1 MKEYDEDENQKLLNF
16 MEISKINDINLAR
29 KYLISAN
36 WDEEQAMNVYFSR
49 KDKINFINEN
59 EKNINIL
66 NTNNIPQNKSSNNNS
81 ANNNDNNEGFF
92 SRYIF
97 SPLLTL
103 FSSCYNHSDSDE
115 EDDSKIFHFLP
126 NKVKDFSKFT
136 LYIKKYLGIIFFYD
150 RNNFEFLKEFI
161 NKICRNTTI
170 MDILKQKCLIFPI
183 LSTSSNGY
191 KIQDIISDSNLT
203 CPSLIFCYNKEK
215 ENIFGKNNIIEIIK
229 EESISIDIFYK
240 TLTNLIMQIDDEKNN
255 INKNILQES
264 NSYNILTDGE
274 ILQRQ
279 KKEMEELEKNAQK
292 MDENIKMENN
302 KKKEILEN
310 IEKTAEELKKKFEIE
325 PDKDNPDCCTI
336 SFRFPDGDKRQDRR
350 FLKNNKVKD
359 LYDYVKSLGNEIY
372 TEEGNGVF
380 SLYQPF
386 PPKKYENMENT
397 LENEGLFTNAV
408 IQIKEE

>member
-59 EKNINIL
+59 EKNINIP

-103 FSSCYNHSDSDE
+103 FSSCYNHSDSDV

-229 EESISIDIFYK
+229 EESMSIDIFYK
-240 TLTNLIMQIDDEKNN
+240 TLTNLIMQIDEKNN

-397 LENEGLFTNAV
+397 LENEGLFPNAV

>member
-36 WDEEQAMNVYFSR
+36 WDEAQAINVYFSR
-49 KDKINFINEN
+49 KDNINFINEN
-59 EKNINIL
+59 EKNINIP
-66 NTNNIPQNKSSNNNS
+66 NINNIPQNKSSNNNS
-81 ANNNDNNEGFF
+81 ANNNDNNDGFF

-229 EESISIDIFYK
+229 EESISIDIFFK
-240 TLTNLIMQIDDEKNN
+240 TLTNLIMQIDEKNN

-397 LENEGLFTNAV
+397 LENEGLFPNAV

>member
-36 WDEEQAMNVYFSR
+36 WDEAQAINVYFSR
-49 KDKINFINEN
+49 KDNINFINEN
-59 EKNINIL
+59 EKNINIP
-66 NTNNIPQNKSSNNNS
+66 NINNIPQNKSSNNNS
-81 ANNNDNNEGFF
+81 ANNNDNNDGFF

-240 TLTNLIMQIDDEKNN
+240 TLTNLIMQIDEKNN

-397 LENEGLFTNAV
+397 LENEGLFPNAV

>member
-59 EKNINIL
+59 EKNINIP

-81 ANNNDNNEGFF
+81 TNNNDNNEGFF

-229 EESISIDIFYK
+229 EESMSIDIFYK
-240 TLTNLIMQIDDEKNN
+240 TLTNLIMQIDEKNN

-302 KKKEILEN
+302 KKKEILEK

-350 FLKNNKVKD
+350 FLKNNKVKN

-397 LENEGLFTNAV
+397 LENEGLFPNAV

>member
-1 MKEYDEDENQKLLNF
+1 MKEYEEDENQKLLNF

-59 EKNINIL
+59 EKNINIP
-66 NTNNIPQNKSSNNNS
+66 NINNIPNNKSSNNNS

-240 TLTNLIMQIDDEKNN
+240 TLTNLIMQIDEKNN
-255 INKNILQES
+255 INTNILQES

-397 LENEGLFTNAV
+397 LENEGLFPNAV

>member
-59 EKNINIL
+59 EKNINIP

-203 CPSLIFCYNKEK
+203 CPSLIFSYNKEK

-240 TLTNLIMQIDDEKNN
+240 TLTNLIMQIDEKNN

-279 KKEMEELEKNAQK
+279 KKEMEELEKNVQK

-310 IEKTAEELKKKFEIE
+310 IEKEAEELKKKFEIE

-350 FLKNNKVKD
+350 FLKNNKIKD

-397 LENEGLFTNAV
+397 LENEGLFPNAV

>member
-59 EKNINIL
+59 EKNINIP

-150 RNNFEFLKEFI
+150 RNNFEFSKEFI

-191 KIQDIISDSNLT
+191 KIQDIISDSNLS

-215 ENIFGKNNIIEIIK
+215 ENIFGKNNIIGIIK

-240 TLTNLIMQIDDEKNN
+240 TLTNLIMQIDEKNN

-397 LENEGLFTNAV
+397 LENEGLFPNAV

>member
-16 MEISKINDINLAR
+16 MEITKIKDINLAR

-59 EKNINIL
+59 EKNINIP
-66 NTNNIPQNKSSNNNS
+66 NINNIPQNKSSNNNS

-191 KIQDIISDSNLT
+191 KIQDIISDSNLS

-229 EESISIDIFYK
+229 EESMSIDIFYK
-240 TLTNLIMQIDDEKNN
+240 TLTNLIMQIDEKNN

-397 LENEGLFTNAV
+397 LENEGLFPNAV

>member
-59 EKNINIL
+59 EKNINIP
-66 NTNNIPQNKSSNNNS
+66 NINNIPQNKSSNNNS
-81 ANNNDNNEGFF
+81 PNNNDNNEGFF

-136 LYIKKYLGIIFFYD
+136 LYIKKYSGIIFFYD

-229 EESISIDIFYK
+229 EESMSIDIFYK
-240 TLTNLIMQIDDEKNN
+240 TLTNLIMQIDEKNN

-292 MDENIKMENN
+292 MDENIKIENN
-302 KKKEILEN
+302 KKKEILEK
-310 IEKTAEELKKKFEIE
+310 IEKTAEELKKKFELE

-397 LENEGLFTNAV
+397 LENEGLFPNAV

>member
-59 EKNINIL
+59 EKNINIP
-66 NTNNIPQNKSSNNNS
+66 NINNIPQNKSSNNNS
-81 ANNNDNNEGFF
+81 PNNNDNNEGFF

-136 LYIKKYLGIIFFYD
+136 LYIKKYSGIIFFYD

-229 EESISIDIFYK
+229 EESMSIDIFYK
-240 TLTNLIMQIDDEKNN
+240 TLTNLIMQIDEKNN

-302 KKKEILEN
+302 KKKEILEK

-397 LENEGLFTNAV
+397 LENEGLFPNAV

>member
-36 WDEEQAMNVYFSR
+36 WDEAQAINVYFSR
-49 KDKINFINEN
+49 KDNINFINEN
-59 EKNINIL
+59 EKNINIP
-66 NTNNIPQNKSSNNNS
+66 NINNIPQNKSSNDNS

-240 TLTNLIMQIDDEKNN
+240 TLTNLIMQIDEKNN

-302 KKKEILEN
+302 KKKEILEK
-310 IEKTAEELKKKFEIE
+310 IEKTAEELKKKFELE

-397 LENEGLFTNAV
+397 LENEGLFPNAV

>member
-59 EKNINIL
+59 EKNINIP
-66 NTNNIPQNKSSNNNS
+66 NINNIPQNKSSNNNS
-81 ANNNDNNEGFF
+81 TNNNDNNEGFF

-126 NKVKDFSKFT
+126 NKVKDFPKFT

-229 EESISIDIFYK
+229 EESMSIDIFYK
-240 TLTNLIMQIDDEKNN
+240 TLTNLIMQIDEKNN

-302 KKKEILEN
+302 KKKEILEK

-397 LENEGLFTNAV
+397 LENEGLFPNAV

>member
-59 EKNINIL
+59 EKNINIP

-81 ANNNDNNEGFF
+81 TNNNDNNEGFF

-229 EESISIDIFYK
+229 EESMSIDIFYK
-240 TLTNLIMQIDDEKNN
+240 TLTNLIMQIDEKNN

-302 KKKEILEN
+302 KKKEILEK

-397 LENEGLFTNAV
+397 LENEGLFPNAV

>member
-1 MKEYDEDENQKLLNF
+1 
-16 MEISKINDINLAR
+16 
-29 KYLISAN
+29 
-36 WDEEQAMNVYFSR
+36 
-49 KDKINFINEN
+49 
-59 EKNINIL
+59 
-66 NTNNIPQNKSSNNNS
+66 
-81 ANNNDNNEGFF
+81 
-92 SRYIF
+92 
-97 SPLLTL
+97 
-103 FSSCYNHSDSDE
+103 
-115 EDDSKIFHFLP
+115 
-126 NKVKDFSKFT
+126 
-136 LYIKKYLGIIFFYD
+136 
-150 RNNFEFLKEFI
+150 
-161 NKICRNTTI
+161 

-240 TLTNLIMQIDDEKNN
+240 TLTNLIMQIDEKNN

-397 LENEGLFTNAV
+397 LENEGLFPNAV

>member
-59 EKNINIL
+59 EKNINIP
-66 NTNNIPQNKSSNNNS
+66 NINNIPQNKSSNNNS
-81 ANNNDNNEGFF
+81 ANNNDNNDGFF

-191 KIQDIISDSNLT
+191 KIQDIISDSNLS

-240 TLTNLIMQIDDEKNN
+240 TLTNLIMQIEEKNN

-292 MDENIKMENN
+292 MEENIKIENN

-397 LENEGLFTNAV
+397 LENEGLFPNAV

>member
-240 TLTNLIMQIDDEKNN
+240 TLTNLIMQIDEKNN